1 MPRSLLS
8 AFTFLVALAT
18 LTSVA
23 EAQRRSRQ
31 LRVAVVADQRS
42 VYFDRLTESL
52 REEVGALIGEGGRV
66 VLPDGYTAADGTGND
81 ATAKLDA
88 ALASEDVDVVIG
100 LGPLMGLAAGRRDP
114 LPKPVILPWAV
125 PELQGLPREGNRSGR
140 SNLAYVTGLFDI
152 ERDLTRFLDVVRF
165 ENVVAVVD
173 EGLYASVEG
182 LEPFTRAAAERAGVG
197 IEVVRAQAS
206 AAEVLA
212 ALPEDTEAVHVGP
225 LFRFSAQEM
234 DLLIAGLI
242 ERSIPSFTPV
252 SPMLVDRGILATT
265 TTEEDRRRRVRRI
278 ALGLERLL
286 EGDDPRD
293 FSVRLEPREELRINV
308 ETARRIGR
316 APRFAILTEAKL
328 VGETRRPA
336 RRTETFESVIHR
348 ALEANL
354 DLRAASAN
362 LDAQQENLGI
372 ARGFYL
378 PNIDLV
384 SDATWTDPDVANP
397 FGQAERQ
404 WQWGLQGSQVL
415 YSPGV
420 VANVRTQ
427 REVAAAAD
435 GTFGTRRLDVVLEAL
450 EAYLNVL
457 RAQTAEGVQREN
469 LARARVNL
477 NIAEVRQ
484 EIGTVGRE
492 EVFRWQITIAESRA
506 AVIDAIAARNQA
518 EIELNRVLNR
528 PLEESFALEELSEA
542 ELASRISDP
551 RIAEFVDDPASFR
564 IFRDFLAEEA
574 VRRSPELM
582 EIERGI
588 AAQEEAL
595 RGQRT
600 TLYAPDVALV
610 GGFNNILGVGGTGSE
625 DVDLEGVPLPGR
637 DFFSWNVGL
646 NLSFNIIDG
655 GTRYAE
661 IRQRRAQLLELEA
674 QRASLRQRIE
684 QRIRANMHAA
694 GASRPGI
701 ALARQGADAALA
713 NLELVTDAYRRGA
726 VDVIRL
732 VDAQNQALTS
742 ELAAANAVYD
752 FLVDY
757 VNVSRAA
764 GSFDFERTPEE
775 QDALYERLSQFAAER
790 RQQAREAASA
800 AAANDTNDDGT
811 SSEGTNR

>member
-8 AFTFLVALAT
+8 ALTFLVALAT

-23 EAQRRSRQ
+23 EAQRRRSRQ

-42 VYFDRLTESL
+42 VYFDRFTESL

-66 VLPDGYTAADGTGND
+66 VLPEGYTAADGTEND
-81 ATAKLDA
+81 ATAKLEA
-88 ALASEDVDVVIG
+88 ALASENVDVVIG

-165 ENVVAVVD
+165 DSVVAIVD
-173 EGLYASVEG
+173 EGLYASVES

-197 IEVVRAQAS
+197 IEIVRAQAS
-206 AAEVLA
+206 AADVLA
-212 ALPEDTEAVHVGP
+212 ALPESAEAVHVGA
-225 LFRFSAQEM
+225 LFRFSPEEM
-234 DLLIAGLI
+234 NRLIEGLI
-242 ERSIPSFTPV
+242 ERQLPSFTPV
-252 SPMLVDRGILATT
+252 SPVLVDRGILATT
-265 TTEEDRRRRVRRI
+265 TTEEDRLRRVRRI

-286 EGDDPRD
+286 EGDDPAE

-316 APRFAILTEAKL
+316 APRFAILTEARL
-328 VGETRRPA
+328 VGEVRRPP
-336 RRTETFESVIHR
+336 RRTETFDSVIER

-354 DLRAASAN
+354 DLRAAAAN
-362 LDAQQENLGI
+362 REAQVENVDA
-372 ARGFYL
+372 ARGNYL
-378 PNIDLV
+378 PTLDLV
-384 SDATWTDPDVANP
+384 SDATWTDPDVANA

-404 WQWGLQGSQVL
+404 WQWGIQGSQVL

-420 VANVRTQ
+420 VANIRTQ

-435 GTFGTRRLDVVLEAL
+435 GTFGTRRLDVILEAL

-457 RAQTAEGVQREN
+457 RAQTAERVQREN

-492 EVFRWQITIAESRA
+492 EVFRWQITIADSRA
-506 AVIDAIAARNQA
+506 AVIDAIATRNQA

-542 ELASRISDP
+542 DLASRISDP

-574 VRRSPELM
+574 IRRSPELV
-582 EIERGI
+582 EIERSL

-595 RGQRT
+595 EGQRT

-610 GGFNNILGVGGTGSE
+610 GGFNNILAVGGTGSE
-625 DVDLEGVPLPGR
+625 NLSGGEIPFPGR
-637 DFFSWNVGL
+637 DEFTWNIGI
-646 NLSFNIIDG
+646 NLSFNIISG
-655 GTRYAE
+655 GTRYAQ
-661 IRQRRAQLLELEA
+661 IRQARAQILEL
-674 QRASLRQRIE
+674 RATRDSLRQRVE
-684 QRIRANMHAA
+684 QRIRSNMHAA

-701 ALARQGADAALA
+701 ALARAGAEAARA

-775 QDALYERLSQFAAER
+775 RDAIYERLSQFATER
-790 RQQAREAASA
+790 RQQARDATA
-800 AAANDTNDDGT
+800 AAAET